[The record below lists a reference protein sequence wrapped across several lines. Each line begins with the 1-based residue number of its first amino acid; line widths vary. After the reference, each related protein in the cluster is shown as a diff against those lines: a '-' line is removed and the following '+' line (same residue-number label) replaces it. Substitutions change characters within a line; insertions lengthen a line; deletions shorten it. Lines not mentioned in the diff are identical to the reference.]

1 VRARAWSAGLCLA
14 VGCVVAIAG
23 CDAGATGGG
32 TGSHRDSR
40 GGDDAGDPGG
50 ESDAG
55 LPAVGVDAGPGVT
68 PAETDL
74 CGNGLDD
81 DIDGVI
87 DDGCSCAAGATQS
100 CYPGYAS
107 ELGAGPCAR
116 GTQTCA
122 GSAEFGSWG
131 ACEGAVTPVA
141 EVCDDGV
148 DDDCNG
154 VADDGCPPP
163 PPPPPPGPTIVDVT
177 VSLDGD
183 CLTASC
189 PPEAPYPV
197 GCSIV
202 MSGGDERG
210 CVASTPTGSVVYFQ
224 EGDACGAGHVSGT
237 LRCSSEPGAGLNEGN
252 CMINKDVRYYP
263 TSRSGCPDT

>member
-1 VRARAWSAGLCLA
+1 MR
-14 VGCVVAIAG
+14 
-23 CDAGATGGG
+23 
-32 TGSHRDSR
+32 RDSR
-40 GGDDAGDPGG
+40 GDDAGEPAADY
-50 ESDAG
+50 DAG
-55 LPAVGVDAGPGVT
+55 AAARVDAGSA
-68 PAETDL
+68 PASSSGDE
-74 CGNGLDD
+74 CGNGTDD
-81 DIDGVI
+81 DLDGVI
-87 DDGCSCAAGATQS
+87 DDGCSCAPGATQS

-107 ELGAGPCAR
+107 EIGVGPCAR
-116 GTQTCA
+116 GTQTCT
-122 GSAEFGSWG
+122 GSTEFGTWG
-131 ACEGAVTPVA
+131 TCGGAVTPVA

-154 VADDGCPPP
+154 AADDGCPPP
-163 PPPPPPGPTIVDVT
+163 PPPGPMIVDVT

-189 PPEAPYPV
+189 PAAAPYPV
-197 GCSIV
+197 GCAIT

-237 LRCSSEPGAGLNEGN
+237 LRCSSEPGAGLNAGN

-263 TSRSGCPDT
+263 TSRAGCPDT

>member
-1 VRARAWSAGLCLA
+1 MQARAWWAGACVCLA
-14 VGCVVAIAG
+14 IAAAG

-32 TGSHRDSR
+32 SAPRRDSR
-40 GGDDAGDPGG
+40 DGDDAGEAPVERDAGSSASG
-50 ESDAG
+50 SDAG
-55 LPAVGVDAGPGVT
+55 PAPSRGGGDV
-68 PAETDL
+68 
-74 CGNGLDD
+74 CGDGLDD
-81 DIDGVI
+81 DLDGVI
-87 DDGCSCAAGATQS
+87 DDGCGCAPGATQS

-107 ELGAGPCAR
+107 EIGLGRCAR
-116 GTQTCA
+116 GTQTCGGA
-122 GSAEFGSWG
+122 SEFGSWG
-131 ACEGAVTPVA
+131 PCEGAVTPVA
-141 EVCDDGV
+141 EECGNGL

-154 VADDGCPPP
+154 AVDDGC

-197 GCSIV
+197 GCSIT
-202 MSGGDERG
+202 MSGGDSRG

-237 LRCSSEPGAGLNEGN
+237 LRCSSEPGGGLDAGN